1 MNIFIKSLAR
11 LLKTCYEYIQKEKKN
26 TCSYIIPGIKRK
38 QTKMKIAMENS
49 SNKYTI
55 HEAEI

>member
-11 LLKTCYEYIQKEKKN
+11 LLKTRYEYIQNEKKP
-26 TCSYIIPGIKRK
+26 CSYIIPGIKRK

-49 SNKYTI
+49 RYKYTI
-55 HEAEI
+55 YEAEI